1 MEKRWS
7 PRSRSGIAAP
17 AERCSDATAVG
28 GWKILTVI
36 SIDNW
41 LYHALGRVGAPR
53 PSAVAAG
60 SLRSSLPGHTR
71 AWRGPRGGA
80 ASTPNVAMALARAR
94 ARTAVRLSV
103 LARPLPLVAGPCA
116 AAAPRRPLRR
126 CRSSSALA
134 PLPLARAPV
143 RAAER
148 LGAPRGRPRP
158 ARPGVR
164 CDERRHACAPNVRS
178 VGPPGLGG
186 QPPSK

>member
-1 MEKRWS
+1 MR
-7 PRSRSGIAAP
+7 I
-17 AERCSDATAVG
+17 TM
-28 GWKILTVI
+28 TVI

-60 SLRSSLPGHTR
+60 SLRSSFPGHTR

-103 LARPLPLVAGPCA
+103 LARPL
-116 AAAPRRPLRR
+116 
-126 CRSSSALA
+126 
-134 PLPLARAPV
+134 ARAPE

>member
-1 MEKRWS
+1 M
-7 PRSRSGIAAP
+7 
-17 AERCSDATAVG
+17 
-28 GWKILTVI
+28 TVI

-41 LYHALGRVGAPR
+41 LYHALGRVGVPR

-103 LARPLPLVAGPCA
+103 LARP
-116 AAAPRRPLRR
+116 
-126 CRSSSALA
+126 
-134 PLPLARAPV
+134 
-143 RAAER
+143 
-148 LGAPRGRPRP
+148 RP

-164 CDERRHACAPNVRS
+164 YDERKHACAPDIRS
-178 VGPPGLGG
+178 VDFGGAPRFGG